1 MKFIV
6 LKLQI
11 STNFAERWRAS
22 FYQFRN
28 LMNLNK
34 VFLIGRLTRD
44 PEIRV
49 MPSGQQV
56 ATFGLATDR
65 FYTDKT
71 SNQRTQKTEFHN
83 IVMFSR
89 LAEIASQYLKKGSL
103 VLVEGRLQTRDWQDA
118 AGAKRYRT
126 EIVAD
131 SMQLG
136 PKGSGEG
143 GGNYQAPQ
151 QDQGYSSKPAFAQ
164 GYGETKPAVKSG
176 GGEKSPKAPA
186 EIDIPIIEEDN
197 DIDVKNI
204 PF

>member
-1 MKFIV
+1 
-6 LKLQI
+6 
-11 STNFAERWRAS
+11 
-22 FYQFRN
+22 
-28 LMNLNK
+28 MNLNK

-71 SNQRTQKTEFHN
+71 SGQRQQKTEFHN

-89 LAEIASQYLKKGSL
+89 LAEIASQYMKKGSL
-103 VLVEGRLQTRDWQDA
+103 VMIEGRLQTRDWQDQS
-118 AGAKRYRT
+118 GQKRYRT

-136 PKGSGEG
+136 PRSGDG
-143 GGNYQAPQ
+143 GGQSYQAPSYAKASE
-151 QDQGYSSKPAFAQ
+151 GKPAQ
-164 GYGETKPAVKSG
+164 GYQPKPAASESKKPV
-176 GGEKSPKAPA
+176 ED
-186 EIDIPIIEEDN
+186 IDIPIIEEDN
-197 DIDVKNI
+197 DLDVKNI

>member
-1 MKFIV
+1 
-6 LKLQI
+6 
-11 STNFAERWRAS
+11 
-22 FYQFRN
+22 
-28 LMNLNK
+28 MNLNK

-65 FYTDKT
+65 FYTDKA
-71 SNQRTQKTEFHN
+71 SNQRQQKTEFHN

-136 PKGSGEG
+136 PRSSGGES

-151 QDQGYSSKPAFAQ
+151 PEQGYSAKSAAKPA
-164 GYGETKPAVKSG
+164 GEKKSAKPA
-176 GGEKSPKAPA
+176 A

>member
-1 MKFIV
+1 
-6 LKLQI
+6 
-11 STNFAERWRAS
+11 
-22 FYQFRN
+22 
-28 LMNLNK
+28 MNLNK

-56 ATFGLATDR
+56 ANFGLATDS

-71 SNQRTQKTEFHN
+71 TNQRQQKTEFHN
-83 IVMFSR
+83 IVLFGR
-89 LAEIASQYLKKGSL
+89 LAEIAGQYLKKGAL
-103 VLVEGRLQTRDWQDA
+103 AMFEGRIQTREWQDQ
-118 AGAKRYRT
+118 AGNKRYRT

-136 PKGSGEG
+136 PRNSNE
-143 GGNYQAPQ
+143 
-151 QDQGYSSKPAFAQ
+151 SSASTPP
-164 GYGETKPAVKSG
+164 GRDYGEARATNTAKNYG
-176 GGEKSPKAPA
+176 SPKPTAANSAKEPA
-186 EIDIPIIEEDN
+186 QEPDIPIIEEND